1 MSETQDERINLVAQL
16 GFRPCQ
22 VVQEFG
28 FNDDVD
34 HELRETIQKVTDQ
47 DLVNEDYADTVD
59 AVLLWFRD
67 NDGNLTTA
75 LLNIIVKR
83 QDGGVIWV
91 LTPKA
96 ERDGYVAPSDISK
109 AAKLARLSET
119 KSVSIAKD
127 WTGTRLVAPRR

>member
-1 MSETQDERINLVAQL
+1 MSATQGERINPAAQL
-16 GFRPCQ
+16 GFQPGQ

-34 HELRETIQKVTDQ
+34 HELREAIQEATGQ

-67 NDGNLTTA
+67 NDGNVTDA
-75 LLNIIVKR
+75 LLNSIAQR
-83 QDGGVIWV
+83 EDGVVIWV

-96 ERDGYVAPSDISK
+96 ERDGYVAPSAISK
-109 AAKLARLSET
+109 AAKTAGLSQT

-127 WTGTRLVAPRR
+127 WTGTRLVLPRR